1 MKVNVKKLNGS
12 QEPLDIGKIL
22 KWGEWACADS
32 PNISFE
38 SILSATETSFY
49 DGVETAEIN
58 LAICNQCEIMAMV
71 SAQEED
77 YDLVEE
83 YTHIARNLY
92 IPTLLKKS
100 NYFQSK
106 YLTDE
111 DMLVNGQ
118 FKLTSTNIVPLPR
131 YKLKSI
137 ISLGIKLDT
146 YDPLLLD
153 GSISD
158 ELFEYA
164 DTLLDYSF
172 MNNLKFGGMRQF
184 EGKYLRRIDG
194 NLLEDPLQLQLLVAL
209 AAVRADIGIH
219 PSCNTIEGQKEALEN
234 YYRLNRNVEHNLPT
248 PFLLCFRT
256 NSKTYDSCCLVN
268 MGDSNPS
275 IRSTQTV
282 IGEATEA
289 GAGLGV
295 NMGRVRSRGTRFKK
309 MGKHQG
315 LLGYL
320 GLSSKNLKANNQES
334 RGGSGTINI
343 PIWTRDF
350 YDLVM
355 LKDVTGV
362 EGENRYR
369 HLDYCF
375 SFSMYLVNKIRN
387 NEKILLI
394 SPHTVLPSGKT
405 IYDAFFTNY
414 PEGGYDDSEFIAYCE
429 EQLLNPDIP
438 YINNENGGTSK
449 SGTMAYTYALDLF
462 LTLCRQM
469 INTGRIYTFNASHVN
484 NHSSFFSSIEMT
496 NLCLAANTPILT
508 GEGYYH
514 IQDLEN
520 KEVEVWN
527 GKQWSKTTFIKTS
540 ENSKLYKIIFSD
552 GSEITTTEYH
562 KWYTQN
568 TNYLRRHDKSE
579 LKRTIDLTV
588 GDYIQKHSDNY
599 ICNSD
604 RILDKAYTN
613 GFYSGDGHFDSNKLK
628 ASAWIYTPKLEV
640 LPYLECE
647 SIGVYSEKYKRT
659 LVTFTGLE
667 DKFFVP
673 LGYNLK
679 SKLEWFAGILDSDGT
694 VSTINNQDQ
703 IQLCSINIEFLRDI
717 RLMLSELGIVSK
729 LTLIRDAHTKRF
741 TPDQKE
747 YECKTLHRLTI
758 SCFFVTKL
766 LSLGL
771 KTYRLKFNHNSVL
784 SDRGQYVSVVSVIET
799 KSGSTWCCTEPL
811 ENKFVA
817 NGILTGNCTE
827 ILQPTSPPSY
837 IYNSK
842 EHTFIPNEGEV
853 SFCQLGGLVMNPTV
867 TKEELPRITYWMLRF
882 QEAVFNT
889 SEYSKIS
896 FSHKQKDRRNIG
908 IGLVNFQY
916 LLVREVYSKY
926 PESEWVQKVAEV
938 THDWYEA
945 IQFNLVKANIK
956 LAEELGPCNLAS
968 DSKYSKGIFPI
979 DHYYPSKL
987 TDYPL
992 KQDWDSLRPLAIK
1005 YGVRFSTLS
1014 ALMPVESSSIIYN
1027 LISGIDYPRQ
1037 PAVYKGNKVLSVLIT
1052 VPEIGKYGK
1061 HYVYAWKKYKSF
1073 DINDLYLAQ
1082 SANITKFLDQSIS
1095 YNTYIKYSL
1104 FPDNKVPEE
1113 YMLETFILKPA
1124 ANGIKTTY
1132 YINFDSDL
1140 TVKDED
1146 KNEDDS
1152 LQKELTEEEKKFQ
1165 EQLRILELKQA
1176 AEGGVG
1182 CSSGSCSL

>member
-1 MKVNVKKLNGS
+1 MKVNVKKLNGAV
-12 QEPLDIGKIL
+12 EPLDIGKIL
-22 KWGEWACADS
+22 KWGNWACADS

-38 SILSATETSFY
+38 SILAATEASFY
-49 DGVETAEIN
+49 DGVATAEIN
-58 LAICNQCEIMAMV
+58 LAICTQCEVMAMV
-71 SAQEED
+71 EAQEESFE
-77 YDLVEE
+77 LVEE

-106 YLTDE
+106 YLSE
-111 DMLVNGQ
+111 DDILVGGQ
-118 FKLTSTNIVPLPR
+118 FKITENNIVPLPR
-131 YKLKSI
+131 YKLKSLVQ
-137 ISLGIKLDT
+137 LGVKLDT
-146 YDPLLLD
+146 YDSAFLD

-164 DTLLDYSF
+164 DSLLDYSF

-209 AAVRADIGIH
+209 AAVRADISHH
-219 PSCNTIEGQKEALEN
+219 PDCKTIEGQKEALEN
-234 YYRLNRNVEHNLPT
+234 YYRLNRNVEQNLPT

-282 IGEATEA
+282 VGEATEA
-289 GAGLGV
+289 GAGLGI
-295 NMGRVRSRGTRFKK
+295 NMGRIRSKGSKFKK

-320 GLSSKNLKANNQES
+320 GLSSKNLKANNQECYSEDTEILTNRGYILFSRLTDEDMVAQVHDDLSIEYVRPTKRFSYFYEGKMVSLQESLYLDLLVTPNHMLTYKTSTNGMDISDNFTETSAEDYIPSDTDIFYLNDKEYILSNSVIKSEADYNGVVYCVEVPTHKLIVRRNGKSVVCGNS
-334 RGGSGTINI
+334 RGGSGTINM
-343 PIWTRDF
+343 PVWTRDF

-375 SFSMYLVNKIRN
+375 SFSMYLVDKIRN
-387 NEKILLI
+387 NEKILLV
-394 SPHTVLPSGKT
+394 SPHTLLPSGKT
-405 IYDAFFTNY
+405 VYDAFFTNK
-414 PEGGYDDSEFIAYCE
+414 PGGGYDDSEFQAYCE
-429 EQLLNPDIP
+429 EMLKDPNLP
-438 YINNENGGTSK
+438 YVNNENNGTGK
-449 SGTMAYTYALDLF
+449 PGAPVYTHALDLF

-469 INTGRIYTFNASHVN
+469 INTGRIYTFNATHVN
-484 NHSSFFSSIEMT
+484 NHGSFLSPVEMT

-508 GEGYYH
+508 REGYYH

-747 YECKTLHRLTI
+747 YECKTLYRLTI

-784 SDRGQYVSVVSVIET
+784 SDRGQYVSVVSITET

-837 IYNSK
+837 RYNSK
-842 EHTFIPNEGEV
+842 THTNELNDGEV
-853 SFCQLGGLVMNPTV
+853 SFCQLGGLVMSPTV
-867 TKEELPRITYWMLRF
+867 TQEDLPRITYWMLRF

-896 FSHKQKDRRNIG
+896 FSHKQKARRNIG
-908 IGLVNFQY
+908 IGLVNYQY

-926 PESEWVQKVAEV
+926 PETEWVQKVAEV
-938 THDWYEA
+938 THEWYEA
-945 IQFNLVKANIK
+945 IQFNLIKANIQ
-956 LAEELGPCNLAS
+956 LAKELGPCELAD

-979 DHYYPSKL
+979 DHYHPTKL

-992 KQDWDSLRPLAIK
+992 KQDWESLRPLAIK
-1005 YGVRFSTLS
+1005 YKVRFGTIT
-1014 ALMPVESSSIIYN
+1014 ALMPG
-1027 LISGIDYPRQ
+1027 L
-1037 PAVYKGNKVLSVLIT
+1037 
-1052 VPEIGKYGK
+1052 YG
-1061 HYVYAWKKYKSF
+1061 
-1073 DINDLYLAQ
+1073 LL
-1082 SANITKFLDQSIS
+1082 
-1095 YNTYIKYSL
+1095 
-1104 FPDNKVPEE
+1104 
-1113 YMLETFILKPA
+1113 
-1124 ANGIKTTY
+1124 
-1132 YINFDSDL
+1132 
-1140 TVKDED
+1140 
-1146 KNEDDS
+1146 
-1152 LQKELTEEEKKFQ
+1152 
-1165 EQLRILELKQA
+1165 
-1176 AEGGVG
+1176 
-1182 CSSGSCSL
+1182 